1 MFPQRLA
8 GGLEP
13 AWRPAAPGLAGLPAE
28 QAEVRLRGVK
38 HRAERVT

>member
-13 AWRPAAPGLAGLPAE
+13 AWRPAARGLAGLP
-28 QAEVRLRGVK
+28 AEVRLRGVK
-38 HRAERVT
+38 HGAERVT